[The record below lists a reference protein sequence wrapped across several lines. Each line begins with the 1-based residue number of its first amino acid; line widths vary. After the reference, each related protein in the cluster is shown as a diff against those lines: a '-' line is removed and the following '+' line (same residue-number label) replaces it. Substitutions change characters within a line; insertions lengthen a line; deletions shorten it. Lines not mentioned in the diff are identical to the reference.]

1 MRFVLAAAFTLATGV
16 ALAAPAPKEEPKGYL
31 PAGGLDTTIIVPPA
45 PVAGTTRYEA
55 DRTIFLSTRSL
66 KDGPRWALALKD
78 DNYQGLMGAFAC
90 AVGFT
95 PDEKTTPTLVK
106 IMHRLEPDLDA
117 AVRSAKTLYQRQ
129 RPFMIDEGE
138 TCLPKSD
145 ALKRSPDYP
154 SGHATLGWTASLVL
168 AEAAPER
175 ASQILQRGRAF
186 GESRIVCGVHNAS
199 AIDASRITGSALV
212 ARLHGEAQF
221 RKDMDAARAEIA
233 KARATAPKLDVAACQ
248 AEAELIAKPPF

>member
-1 MRFVLAAAFTLATGV
+1 MRLLFAAAFSLVASV
-16 ALAAPAPKEEPKGYL
+16 ALSASKDAPKGYL
-31 PAGGLDTTIIVPPA
+31 PAGALDTTIIVPPA

-78 DNYQGLMGAFAC
+78 DNYEGLMGAFSC

-95 PDEKTTPTLVK
+95 PDEKSTPALIR
-106 IMHRLEPDLDA
+106 IMHRMEPDLDA
-117 AVRSAKTLYQRQ
+117 AVRAAKTLYQRQ
-129 RPFMIDEGE
+129 RPFMIDDGE
-138 TCLPKSD
+138 ICLAKTD
-145 ALKRSPDYP
+145 ALRKSPDYP
-154 SGHATLGWTASLVL
+154 SGHGTLGWVASLIL

-175 ASQILQRGRAF
+175 ASQIVQRGRAF

-199 AIDASRITGSALV
+199 AIEASRITGSALV

-221 RKDMDAARAEIA
+221 RKDMDLARAEVV
-233 KARATAPKLDVAACQ
+233 KARTTAAKPDPAACE
-248 AEAELIAKPPF
+248 AEAALIAKPPF

>member
-1 MRFVLAAAFTLATGV
+1 MRFVLAAALLLTAGTAV
-16 ALAAPAPKEEPKGYL
+16 AAPAKEEPKGYL
-31 PAGGLDTTIIVPPA
+31 PTPLDTTIIVPPA

-78 DNYQGLMGAFAC
+78 DHYEGLMGAFAC

-106 IMHRLEPDLDA
+106 IMHRIEPDLDA
-117 AVRSAKTLYQRQ
+117 AVRAAKTLYQRQ
-129 RPFMIDEGE
+129 RPFLIDEGE
-138 TCLPKSD
+138 ICLPKTD
-145 ALKRSPDYP
+145 ALKKSPDYP
-154 SGHATLGWTASLVL
+154 SGHGTLGWTASLIL

-199 AIDASRITGSALV
+199 AIEAARITGSALV
-212 ARLHGEAQF
+212 ARLHGETAF
-221 RKDMDAARAEIA
+221 RKDMDAARAEVA
-233 KARATAPKLDVAACQ
+233 KARATTPAPDAAACET
-248 AEAELIAKPPF
+248 EAALIAKPPF